1 MDNLT
6 VNLYTKQDFTIGDIV
21 LTTGENVRFNLDIS
35 DGNALDYTEI
45 KCIDKNLVINVYSSP
60 ETHDDTTYKGQAV
73 LKNYAVKDVVTDTG
87 SLRIYNSSDTLLY
100 DIRSQFRET
109 TIIDSNYQSKS
120 FKSPWFNEDIDAS
133 DYVMYSGGTKVT
145 DASKKGLT
153 ITLGSNTTP
162 PAEEYNNT
170 VIGSK
175 YSDTIKGGT
184 GDDKIEGGT
193 GNDVITG
200 GKGINR
206 IVYNK
211 DDGDDVIT
219 LTKGECL
226 TLELTDLSSKD
237 LDFDFKNGNLVIS
250 YTNSAYKTSSITLK
264 GFGSKDVTNN
274 STKTTPDTS
283 YVHLIT
289 TDVTELTPIDLREKL
304 YHVDVIK
311 SYTGNWHNED
321 IDASGYVNTK
331 NTKGLT
337 LNGGLGDDTIS
348 GSKYDDTMTGGKG
361 NDTFKFNILADT
373 TTGIDTIKD
382 ATSEDKLE
390 FTGTTFEKLKFY
402 RNGNN
407 LEIKNTVNN
416 DDKIIVQNYYK
427 TPQNLDKIVIGE
439 NTYKISEIPLSDIYL
454 TGSGKINGIWGYTNI
469 LGSDKND
476 TIKALDTDDTIEAG
490 KGNDTIWGGGGKN
503 TYVYNLNDGIDTIK
517 DSKLGDVIKL
527 NNISLAEGIDFG
539 RSGNSLT
546 LILNTQD
553 RIIFENYYTSASRID
568 KIIDSTET
576 EYSIKD
582 YIEDIPITGQ
592 GTIKGTAGDDYIVGS
607 PKADKIYGYEGND
620 TLDGCEGNDVLYGG
634 KGTNVYVFQ
643 KNDGND
649 TVVGSMSIKDGYDIL
664 YFADSTFSEL
674 RNYKMVGNDL
684 VISYNSGKDSVK
696 VKNYLKAA
704 NNVLFIVDSTFDPKN
719 PDPAKIKQLRELY
732 PNVIA
737 STKPVV
743 NGTEIDDEIRTS
755 NINTI
760 VSGNGGSDYIYTGSK
775 DDIIYT
781 YKKGKKNS
789 DPDSKV
795 YATTVSGNNT
805 FYGQSAEST
814 LKGSTGDDK
823 YYTYMKDQKN
833 AIVEEVFSD
842 KAVTGTNKLTI
853 IDSKHTDINIIFNI
867 TSDKTIAQLFNYE
880 TLETNFLGGV
890 GFVDNASLAAWKN
903 NPTKTED
910 INGTYINFNIDKLK
924 WQDPSSF
931 TNVKSAVTNV
941 YAKDGY
947 YMTKDEITSIA
958 ASVLAWLATFPD
970 KFEST
975 TDVFTKGSAAEI
987 QSLLSIYQTATWTAP
1002 ENNG

>member
-1 MDNLT
+1 MDNLM
-6 VNLYTKQDFTIGDIV
+6 VNLYTKQNFTINDIV
-21 LTTGENVRFNLDIS
+21 LTKGENVRFKLDTA
-35 DGNALDYTEI
+35 DGDALDYTEI
-45 KCIDKNLVINVYSSP
+45 KSVGKNLVINVYSSP
-60 ETHDDTTYKGQAV
+60 DIHNDTTYRGQAV
-73 LKNYAVKDVVTDTG
+73 LKNYAAKDVVTNKG
-87 SLRIYNSSDTLLY
+87 SLRIFNSNNVLLY
-100 DIRSQFRET
+100 DIRSEFRET
-109 TIIDSNYQSKS
+109 TIIDENYKSKS
-120 FKSPWFNEDIDAS
+120 FKSHWFNEDIDAS

-193 GNDVITG
+193 GNDIITG
-200 GKGINR
+200 GKGVNR

-211 DDGDDVIT
+211 NDGDDVIT

-226 TLELTDLSSKD
+226 TLELTDLSSED

-250 YTNSAYKTSSITLK
+250 YTNSAYRTSTITLK

-304 YHVDVIK
+304 YHVDVVK

-361 NDTFKFNILADT
+361 SDTFKFNILADT

-427 TPQNLDKIVIGE
+427 TPQNLNKIVIGE
-439 NTYKISEIPLSDIYL
+439 NTYKISDIPLSDIYL

-490 KGNDTIWGGGGKN
+490 KGNDTIWGGGGAN
-503 TYVYNLNDGIDTIK
+503 TFVFSYGDGVDTIK
-517 DSKLGDVIKL
+517 DSKNADILKL
-527 NNISLAEGIDFG
+527 NDIVLDFESATFG
-539 RSGNSLT
+539 RSGNNLVLMLNSL
-546 LILNTQD
+546 D
-553 RIIFENYYTSASRID
+553 RIIFENYYTASSCID
-568 KIIDSTET
+568 TIIDTDGTEF
-576 EYSIKD
+576 SIKD
-582 YIEDIPITGQ
+582 YIADIPITGK
-592 GTIKGTAGDDYIVGS
+592 GTIKGTSGDDIIIGS
-607 PKADKIYGYEGND
+607 SSADKIYGYDGNDALQGCEGND
-620 TLDGCEGNDVLYGG
+620 TLYGG
-634 KGTNVYVFQ
+634 KGYNQYWFWKT
-643 KNDGND
+643 DGKD
-649 TVVGSMSIKDGYDIL
+649 TVIGNMSQADGIDVL
-664 YFADSTFSEL
+664 YFVDSTFNEL

-684 VISYNSGKDSVK
+684 VISYNSGKDSVT

-704 NNVLFIVDSTFDPKN
+704 NNVLYIADSTYNPEDPST
-719 PDPAKIKQLRELY
+719 IKSLREVY
-732 PNVIA
+732 PNIIS

-743 NGTEIDDEIRTS
+743 NGSEISDEIRTG
-755 NINTI
+755 NLDTV
-760 VSGNGGSDYIYTGSK
+760 VSGNGGSDNIYTGDK
-775 DDIIYT
+775 NDTVYT
-781 YKKGKKNS
+781 YKKGKKNP
-789 DPDSKV
+789 DPTSTV
-795 YATTVSGNNT
+795 YVDTIAGDNSLYAQSATT
-805 FYGQSAEST
+805 T
-814 LKGSTGDDK
+814 LHGSTGNDT
-823 YYTYMKDQKN
+823 YYSYMKDQKT
-833 AIVEEVFSD
+833 AVVEDVFKD
-842 KAVTGTNKLTI
+842 TPKIGTNTVTI
-853 IDSKHTDINIIFNI
+853 MDANHNDINVIFNI
-867 TSDKTIAQLFNYE
+867 TSAKKIEKLFNDN
-880 TLETNFLGGV
+880 TLETNFFGGV
-890 GFVDNASLAAWKN
+890 GFVDNENLAKWKN
-903 NPTKTED
+903 NPNDTEN
-910 INGTYINFNIDKLK
+910 IHGTFINFNIEELN
-924 WQDPSSF
+924 WEDPATFSKVVSS
-931 TNVKSAVTNV
+931 VTNV

-947 YMTKDEITSIA
+947 YIPTTEITSIVTQ
-958 ASVLAWLATFPD
+958 VLAWLST
-970 KFEST
+970 ESIQYSNT
-975 TDVFTKGSAAEI
+975 TDVLLNGSAADV
-987 QSLLSIYQTATWTAP
+987 QSLVAIYQTATWTKP
-1002 ENNG
+1002 EAVG